1 MSYGKDM
8 GREFCNS
15 LGPQLVIYIKT
26 VTFSY

>member
-15 LGPQLVIYIKT
+15 LGRQLVIYIKT
-26 VTFSY
+26 VTILY